1 MEIQTAPENKKGV
14 FNKEGKPY
22 VNNKNSFR
30 SALKKAHIENLRF
43 HNLRYTF
50 ASHLIMSGA
59 DLMIAKELLGH
70 KSIKMTMRY
79 SNLSPDYKRHAID
92 KIDTYMDTKEKE
104 QKSNSSKLLKK
115 LAPQVGLEP
124 TTLRL
129 TAGCSA
135 N

>member
-1 MEIQTAPENKKGV
+1 
-14 FNKEGKPY
+14 
-22 VNNKNSFR
+22 
-30 SALKKAHIENLRF
+30 
-43 HNLRYTF
+43 
-50 ASHLIMSGA
+50 MSGA
-59 DLMIAKELLGH
+59 DLMTAKELLGH

-79 SNLSPDYKRHAID
+79 SHLSPDYKRQAID
-92 KIDTYMDTKEKE
+92 KMDTYMDTKEKE
-104 QKSNSSKLLKK
+104 QRSNSSKLLKN